1 MNDLLDL
8 IREELDVVGEVDPH
22 TPLVSSGL
30 VDSFGLPS
38 LVCALEEHY
47 GVRIDADEIGADNFD
62 TPAQMLALVEAR
74 L

>member
-1 MNDLLDL
+1 MHDLIDL
-8 IREELDVVGEVDPH
+8 IREELDVPSDVEPN

-30 VDSFGLPS
+30 VDSFDLPS
-38 LVCALEEHY
+38 LVCALEERY

-62 TPAQMLALVEAR
+62 TPEQMLALVEAR

>member
-1 MNDLLDL
+1 MNELLDL
-8 IREELDVVGEVDPH
+8 IRDELDVPVELEPD

-30 VDSFGLPS
+30 VDSFGLPA
-38 LVCALEEHY
+38 LVCALEDRY

>member
-8 IREELDVVGEVDPH
+8 IRDELDVVGEVEPH
-22 TPLVSSGL
+22 TPLVSSGI

-38 LVCALEEHY
+38 LVCALEAHY

-74 L
+74 R